1 MVWGIKTKEM
11 DNRTKERGIKTKERV
26 NRAKERGINTKERGN
41 RTKERVLVIWCGVCV
56 VNAVL

>member
-1 MVWGIKTKEM
+1 M

-26 NRAKERGINTKERGN
+26 NRAKERGN

>member
-11 DNRTKERGIKTKERV
+11 DNRTKERV